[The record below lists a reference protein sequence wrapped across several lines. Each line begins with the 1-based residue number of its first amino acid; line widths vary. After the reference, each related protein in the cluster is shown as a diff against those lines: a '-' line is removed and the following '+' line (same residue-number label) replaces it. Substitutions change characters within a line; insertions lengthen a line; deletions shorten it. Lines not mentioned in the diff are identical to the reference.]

1 MKSLKKIICLALGG
15 ILIAALGSLLLM
27 AGGWNALGPSGVA
40 RIGGLLTIM
49 PFFWAGEIC
58 PPFFH
63 IMDYLSKLP
72 PPSGSVLIYF
82 ILPAIAWTI
91 ALSLFYGI
99 YSLAKNQFKKL
110 KTSGNKTG
118 E

>member
-1 MKSLKKIICLALGG
+1 MKSLKKIIYLVLGG
-15 ILIAALGSLLLM
+15 ILIAALGSVLMM
-27 AGGWNALGPSGVA
+27 AGGWNASGPSGA
-40 RIGGLLTIM
+40 ACIGGLLTIM

-91 ALSLFYGI
+91 VLSLFYGT
-99 YSLAKNQFKKL
+99 YSLLRNQFKRL